1 MQAKEIKEIYEKAVN
16 DRKER
21 FDNDVDIQ
29 SQITMH
35 YKMIMEKVKE
45 NAMNCIS
52 ESHIKI
58 TVNSMNVHEN
68 RYIIDSIKSLISGY
82 GFHVSVHNE
91 SPSKVSPLIHSD
103 MLCKFDITNEVLI
116 GVYY

>member
-1 MQAKEIKEIYEKAVN
+1 MLAKQIKEIYEKALN

-21 FDNDVDIQ
+21 FDNDSDIQ
-29 SQITMH
+29 LQIAMH

-58 TVNSMNVHEN
+58 TVNSMDVHEN
-68 RYIIDSIKSLISGY
+68 RYIIDSIKSLISDY
-82 GFHVSVHNE
+82 GFHVSIHNE
-91 SPSKVSPLIHSD
+91 SQSKVMD
-103 MLCKFDITNEVLI
+103 MLCKFNITNEVLI
-116 GVYY
+116 GIYY